1 MRMRIVRAPKAQLS
15 PDKVGESTR
24 RADPVPNPF
33 RVVEISIVSPD
44 AVLQAVIVHLQGV
57 KGVRGRDVGFV
68 TVPE

>member
-1 MRMRIVRAPKAQLS
+1 MRMRIVRTPKAQLS

-33 RVVEISIVSPD
+33 RVVEIFIVSPD
-44 AVLQAVIVHLQGV
+44 AVLQAVTVHLQGV

>member
-1 MRMRIVRAPKAQLS
+1 MRIGKAAKAQLS

-33 RVVEISIVSPD
+33 RVIEISIVSPN

-57 KGVRGRDVGFV
+57 KGGRGRDVGFV
-68 TVPE
+68 PE